1 MYVRE
6 KKIRRGEGT
15 WDKPWKVYSYWQL
28 VEGHRVDGKVRQRVV
43 AHIGQADDRK
53 HADHIARRKGLLC
66 SVEGC
71 GRAWDVSDE
80 GRSETIAGR
89 KYRKI
94 WRLCQ
99 EHHDGWRVG
108 ERIRGW
114 PYMPELYGDGEG

>member
-43 AHIGQADDRK
+43 AYIGKADNRE
-53 HADHIARRKGLLC
+53 HADLLARRKGLVC

-71 GRAWDVSDE
+71 GRGWVVEDE
-80 GRSETIAGR
+80 GKPQTIMGH
-89 KYRKI
+89 KYRRV
-94 WRLCQ
+94 WRYCQ
-99 EHHDGWRVG
+99 EHYDAWRCG
-108 ERIRGW
+108 ERNWGF
-114 PYMPELYGDGEG
+114 PYMPELYGGS